1 VSQGRVHVLVGLIG
15 DGHGRWLVN
24 QRRAGTHRAGAWEF
38 PGGKRA
44 PGEGRGAALERELA
58 EELGIEVLEA
68 EPLLEL
74 VHDYPDKQVRLDVW
88 LVRRYRGAVTAREG
102 QPLRWVTVEELR
114 GLALLEADGPIVDAL
129 AAGRAGGATCRR

>member
-1 VSQGRVHVLVGLIG
+1 VLVGLIG
-15 DGHGRWLVN
+15 DAHGRWLVN

-44 PGEGRGAALERELA
+44 PGEDRAAALGRELA

-74 VHDYPDKQVRLDVW
+74 VHDYPEKRVLLDVW
-88 LVRRYRGAVTAREG
+88 LVRRYRGEVGAREG
-102 QPLRWVTVEELR
+102 QPLRWVTVEELD
-114 GLALLEADGPIVDAL
+114 GLALLEADGPIVEAL
-129 AAGRAGGATCRR
+129 RALPARREPRD